1 METINQL
8 NDAWIASGQKVA
20 DLNAEINAALLD
32 NSFSE
37 DAFAS
42 LKKERDVEITRR
54 DELKNQLEQARAE
67 QVITMRKNDIQP
79 LNNQEKDLKAKFVKD
94 FKAMI
99 KGDRSVL
106 NMIDSS
112 NDDSGSNAGLTIPE
126 DIQTVIHKLVR
137 QFDSLQE
144 YVSVEKVTT
153 TKGSRVYEK
162 WADITP
168 LANLD
173 DEKGAIGDNDD
184 PKLLIIKYTIHR
196 YAGINTVTN
205 SLLKD
210 TAENILAWLSGWI
223 AKKVVVTR
231 NKAIIEKMNATPSK
245 PTITK
250 FDDIKDLINTSVDP
264 AIAKTSFL
272 ITNVSGFNTISKVKD
287 ADGKYMVQP
296 VVTQP
301 DIKQIDGKN
310 IVVIADRWL
319 PDVNGVHPLGF
330 GDLKQAITLFDREN
344 MSLLTTNIGA
354 GAFEHDLTKIRVI
367 DRFDVQATDA
377 DAFVMGSFK
386 TIADQEATV
395 KTKAE

>member
-79 LNNQEKDLKAKFVKD
+79 LNNQEKDLKVKFVKD

-173 DEKGAIGDNDD
+173 DEKGSIGDNDD
-184 PKLLIIKYTIHR
+184 PKLLIVKYTIHR

-319 PDVNGVHPLGF
+319 PDVNGAHPLGY

-386 TIADQEATV
+386 TIADQEATI

>member
-1 METINQL
+1 METL
-8 NDAWIASGQKVA
+8 NDLNNAWIASGQKVA
-20 DLNAEINAALLD
+20 DLNAKINAALLD
-32 NSFSE
+32 DSFSE
-37 DAFAS
+37 EAFRN
-42 LKKERDVEITRR
+42 LKNERDVETVRR

-67 QVITMRKNDIQP
+67 QVIAMKENDVQP

-112 NDDSGSNAGLTIPE
+112 NDNSGSNAGLTIPE
-126 DIQTVIHKLVR
+126 DIQTAIHKLVR

-144 YVSVEKVTT
+144 YVTVEKVAT

-184 PKLLIIKYTIHR
+184 PKLLIVKYTIHR

-231 NKAIIEKMNATPSK
+231 NKAIIEKMNAAPSK
-245 PTITK
+245 PTISK

-272 ITNVSGFNTISKVKD
+272 ITNVSGFNAISKVKD
-287 ADGKYMVQP
+287 ADGKYLVQP
-296 VVTQP
+296 NVQQP
-301 DIKQIDGKN
+301 DVKQIDGKT

-319 PDVNGVHPLGF
+319 PDVNGAHPLGY

-367 DRFDVQATDA
+367 DRFDVQATDS

-386 TIADQEATV
+386 AIADQEATV

>member
-67 QVITMRKNDIQP
+67 QVITMKENDIQP

-126 DIQTVIHKLVR
+126 DIQTAIHKLVR

-144 YVSVEKVTT
+144 YVTVEKVTT

-173 DEKGAIGDNDD
+173 DEKGSIGDNDD
-184 PKLLIIKYTIHR
+184 PKLLIVKYTIHR

-319 PDVNGVHPLGF
+319 PDVNGAHPLGY

-386 TIADQEATV
+386 TIADQEATI
-395 KTKAE
+395 KTKTE

>member
-54 DELKNQLEQARAE
+54 DELKNQLEQARVE

-99 KGDRSVL
+99 KGGRSVL

-173 DEKGAIGDNDD
+173 DEKGSIGDNDD
-184 PKLLIIKYTIHR
+184 PKLLIVKYTIHR

-231 NKAIIEKMNATPSK
+231 NKAIIKKINATPSK

-319 PDVNGVHPLGF
+319 PDVNGAHPLGY

-386 TIADQEATV
+386 TIADQEATI
-395 KTKAE
+395 KSKAE

>member
-8 NDAWIASGQKVA
+8 NDAWIASGQKVT

-32 NSFSE
+32 DSFSE
-37 DAFAS
+37 DTFAN
-42 LKKERDVEITRR
+42 LKKERDLEAIRR
-54 DELKNQLEQARAE
+54 DELKNQLEKARAE
-67 QVITMRKNDIQP
+67 QVITMKENDIQP

-106 NMIDSS
+106 NMIDCS

-126 DIQTVIHKLVR
+126 DIQTAIHKLVR

-144 YVSVEKVTT
+144 YVTVEKVTT

-319 PDVNGVHPLGF
+319 PDVNGAHPLGF

>member
-67 QVITMRKNDIQP
+67 QVITMKENDIQP

-126 DIQTVIHKLVR
+126 DIQTAIHKLVR

-144 YVSVEKVTT
+144 YVTVEKVTT

-319 PDVNGVHPLGF
+319 PDVNGAHPLGY

-386 TIADQEATV
+386 TIADQEATI

>member
-67 QVITMRKNDIQP
+67 QVITMRENDIQP

-99 KGDRSVL
+99 KGDSSVL

-126 DIQTVIHKLVR
+126 DIQTAIHKLVR

-144 YVSVEKVTT
+144 YVTVEKVTT

-173 DEKGAIGDNDD
+173 DEKGTIGDNDD

-319 PDVNGVHPLGF
+319 PDVNGAHPLGF

>member
-99 KGDRSVL
+99 KGGRSVL

-173 DEKGAIGDNDD
+173 DEKGSIGDNDD
-184 PKLLIIKYTIHR
+184 PKLLIVKYTIHR

-231 NKAIIEKMNATPSK
+231 NKAIIKKINATPSK

-319 PDVNGVHPLGF
+319 PDVNGAHPLGY

-386 TIADQEATV
+386 TIADQEATI
-395 KTKAE
+395 KSKAE

>member
-173 DEKGAIGDNDD
+173 DEKGSIGDNDD
-184 PKLLIIKYTIHR
+184 PKLLIVKYTIHR

-319 PDVNGVHPLGF
+319 PDVNGAHPLGY

-386 TIADQEATV
+386 TIADQEATI

>member
-67 QVITMRKNDIQP
+67 QVITMKENDIQP

-126 DIQTVIHKLVR
+126 DIQTAIHKLVR

-144 YVSVEKVTT
+144 YVTVEKVTT

-162 WADITP
+162 WANITP

-173 DEKGAIGDNDD
+173 DEKGSIGDNDD
-184 PKLLIIKYTIHR
+184 PKLLIVKYTIHR

-319 PDVNGVHPLGF
+319 PDVNGAHPLGY

-386 TIADQEATV
+386 TIADQEATI

>member
-67 QVITMRKNDIQP
+67 QVITMKENDIQP

-126 DIQTVIHKLVR
+126 DIQTAIHKLVR

-144 YVSVEKVTT
+144 YVTVEKVTT

-173 DEKGAIGDNDD
+173 DEKGSIGDNDD
-184 PKLLIIKYTIHR
+184 PKLLIVKYTIHR

-310 IVVIADRWL
+310 IIVIADRWL
-319 PDVNGVHPLGF
+319 PDVNGAHPLGY

-386 TIADQEATV
+386 TIADQEATI
-395 KTKAE
+395 KTKTE

>member
-99 KGDRSVL
+99 KGGRSVL

-168 LANLD
+168 LA
-173 DEKGAIGDNDD
+173 K
-184 PKLLIIKYTIHR
+184 
-196 YAGINTVTN
+196 
-205 SLLKD
+205 
-210 TAENILAWLSGWI
+210 
-223 AKKVVVTR
+223 
-231 NKAIIEKMNATPSK
+231 
-245 PTITK
+245 
-250 FDDIKDLINTSVDP
+250 
-264 AIAKTSFL
+264 
-272 ITNVSGFNTISKVKD
+272 
-287 ADGKYMVQP
+287 
-296 VVTQP
+296 
-301 DIKQIDGKN
+301 
-310 IVVIADRWL
+310 
-319 PDVNGVHPLGF
+319 
-330 GDLKQAITLFDREN
+330 
-344 MSLLTTNIGA
+344 
-354 GAFEHDLTKIRVI
+354 
-367 DRFDVQATDA
+367 
-377 DAFVMGSFK
+377 
-386 TIADQEATV
+386 
-395 KTKAE
+395 

>member
-99 KGDRSVL
+99 KGGRSVL

-173 DEKGAIGDNDD
+173 DEKGSIGDNDD
-184 PKLLIIKYTIHR
+184 PKLLIVKYTIHR

-231 NKAIIEKMNATPSK
+231 NKAIIKKINATPSK

-319 PDVNGVHPLGF
+319 PDVNGAHPLGY

-344 MSLLTTNIGA
+344 MSLLTTNIGE

-386 TIADQEATV
+386 TIADQEATI
-395 KTKAE
+395 KSKAE

>member
-1 METINQL
+1 METL
-8 NDAWIASGQKVA
+8 NDLNNAWIASGQKVA
-20 DLNAEINAALLD
+20 DLNAKINAALLD
-32 NSFSE
+32 DSFSE
-37 DAFAS
+37 EAFRN
-42 LKKERDVEITRR
+42 LKNERDVETVRR

-67 QVITMRKNDIQP
+67 QVIAMKENDVQP
-79 LNNQEKDLKAKFVKD
+79 LNNQEKDL
-94 FKAMI
+94 KAMI

-112 NDDSGSNAGLTIPE
+112 NDNSGSNAGLTIPE
-126 DIQTVIHKLVR
+126 DIQTAIHKLVR

-144 YVSVEKVTT
+144 YVTVEKVAT

-184 PKLLIIKYTIHR
+184 PKLLIVKYTIHR

-231 NKAIIEKMNATPSK
+231 NKAIIEKMNAAPSK
-245 PTITK
+245 PTISK

-272 ITNVSGFNTISKVKD
+272 ITNVSGFNAISKVKD
-287 ADGKYMVQP
+287 ADGKYLVQP
-296 VVTQP
+296 NVQQP
-301 DIKQIDGKN
+301 DVKQIDGKT

-319 PDVNGVHPLGF
+319 PDVNGAHPLGY

-367 DRFDVQATDA
+367 DRFDVQATDS

-386 TIADQEATV
+386 AIADQEATV